1 MKEKELK
8 MKPIFDLVSVS
19 SQANGLG
26 LNGHV

>member
-8 MKPIFDLVSVS
+8 MKPIFDFVSVS